1 MYMNVILLHGVRNK
15 GTQSHNIRKNT
26 RVYRNTGSSNAMLQ
40 DCLSFLQELKLDRTK
55 DAELHKR
62 YTDWRQEVQLILE
75 TILSNVKD
83 AKTMV
88 KYVTLWAGKE
98 AWTYLSTVEE
108 HPKNSLESLFETLDD
123 WTKPKAD
130 EIAAF
135 TQLPALNQGSKTL
148 SEFILEIR
156 RLAELCNLTCNWDK
170 EKLIRNC
177 IVSGITSTKAYQQCL
192 SKGSSLT
199 LSECIKICQMED
211 ATHRQVQTLRP
222 EIQSQPELQDCPTPV
237 HRVNNFHQPR
247 GRSNFRGRGR
257 HFYQVSITEKLNIVN
272 FAGFSDYVGTPNYT
286 VQDKV
291 FIWCTCTFRNISGK
305 YIVVNKVILPQIRVM
320 WTWSDSKY

>member
-1 MYMNVILLHGVRNK
+1 M
-15 GTQSHNIRKNT
+15 
-26 RVYRNTGSSNAMLQ
+26 AQ
-40 DCLSFLQELKLDRTK
+40 DHLSFLQGPKMDWTE

-83 AKTMV
+83 TKTKV

-98 AWTYLSTVEE
+98 ARTYLSTVEE
-108 HPKNSLESLFETLDD
+108 HQKNSLESLFKTLDD

-135 TQLPALNQGSKTL
+135 TQLQALNQGNKTL
-148 SEFILEIR
+148 SEFILEVW
-156 RLAELCNLTCNWDK
+156 RLAELCNLTCNGDK

-177 IVSGITSTKAYQQCL
+177 IVAGVTSTKAYQQCI

-222 EIQSQPELQDCPTPV
+222 EIQSQPDIQD
-237 HRVNNFHQPR
+237 
-247 GRSNFRGRGR
+247 
-257 HFYQVSITEKLNIVN
+257 
-272 FAGFSDYVGTPNYT
+272 
-286 VQDKV
+286 
-291 FIWCTCTFRNISGK
+291 
-305 YIVVNKVILPQIRVM
+305 
-320 WTWSDSKY
+320 